1 MNPTPPS
8 RLRPQIVVLDGY
20 TMNPGD
26 LSWEGLEA
34 LGEVVVHPRT
44 PAARLIERARD
55 AEVLLTN
62 KVVLDRAAL
71 EQLPRVRYI
80 GVTATGYNVVDLQA
94 AGERGIVVTN
104 VPAYST
110 AAVVQLTFAL
120 LFELTHQVGHHA
132 GAVRDGRWATCP
144 DFSFTDFPLLELD
157 GKRFGIV
164 GHGNIGRAVARV
176 ASALGMSVLVH
187 TRTPAA
193 DTHFPARFVGL
204 PELLRESDVVSLHCP
219 LTAQTAG
226 LINRE
231 RLGWMKRGALL
242 LNTGR
247 GPLLDEAAVAEAL
260 VSGQLGGAGLDVLGS
275 EPPAVDNPL
284 LRAPNCFITPHLGW
298 ATTAARTRLMSVA
311 VENLRAFLG
320 GRPANVVTA

>member
-1 MNPTPPS
+1 
-8 RLRPQIVVLDGY
+8 
-20 TMNPGD
+20 
-26 LSWEGLEA
+26 
-34 LGEVVVHPRT
+34 VVVHPRT
-44 PAARLIERARD
+44 PPARLIER
-55 AEVLLTN
+55 
-62 KVVLDRAAL
+62 
-71 EQLPRVRYI
+71 
-80 GVTATGYNVVDLQA
+80 
-94 AGERGIVVTN
+94 
-104 VPAYST
+104 
-110 AAVVQLTFAL
+110 
-120 LFELTHQVGHHA
+120 
-132 GAVRDGRWATCP
+132 
-144 DFSFTDFPLLELD
+144 
-157 GKRFGIV
+157 
-164 GHGNIGRAVARV
+164 ARV

-193 DTHFPARFVGL
+193 EPRFPARFLGL